1 MEFNLGILFALGAL
15 ICWGFGDFNL
25 QKLIR
30 KLGDWE
36 TLLIIT
42 LFGWVVLTPFVYKDL
57 SFLFSFQDNSFLI
70 LMIAAIVIS
79 IAALLD
85 FEALKQGKLAIVE
98 PVLALEV
105 PVSLVLSIFI
115 IKETIGILQ
124 LILIFVLILGL
135 ILVSLK
141 SKHLL
146 RKNWIERGVLVAL
159 LGALFMGSSNFLVGF
174 ASRVTNPLL
183 TNWFINMFMALLSLS
198 YLILNR
204 RFKKIIRDVN
214 KNKKLTFSVCF
225 LDNGAWILFAFSM
238 SLIPIAI
245 AVAVSESYIA
255 LAALLGLVINKEYL
269 MRHQKIGLFIS
280 LVSAIVLAVISS

>member
-1 MEFNLGILFALGAL
+1 MEFNLGILLAFGAL

-30 KLGDWE
+30 KLGDWG

-42 LFGWVVLTPFVYKDL
+42 LFGWIVLTPFVYKDL

-70 LMIAAIVIS
+70 LMTAAVVIS

-105 PVSLVLSIFI
+105 PVSLVLSLFI
-115 IKETIGILQ
+115 IKETIGFLQ
-124 LILIFVLILGL
+124 LVLIFILILGL

-146 RKNWIERGVLVAL
+146 KRNWIERGVLVAL

-174 ASRVTNPLL
+174 ASRITNPLL
-183 TNWFINMFMALLSLS
+183 TNWFINMVMALLALV
-198 YLILNR
+198 YLV
-204 RFKKIIRDVN
+204 F
-214 KNKKLTFSVCF
+214 NKKVKEVIKDVKENKRLTFSTCI
-225 LDNGAWILFAFSM
+225 LDNGAWVFFAFSM

-255 LAALLGLVINKEYL
+255 LVALLGLVINKEYL
-269 MRHQKIGLFIS
+269 MRHQKVGLLIS
-280 LVSAIVLAVISS
+280 LVSAIALAVISS